1 MEFKLDLRDCRI
13 SGNELILCDKQIVGI
28 HNFFERQ
35 CMLEYVG
42 SNNCNWPDEI
52 IEFVAGR
59 AYEILQEDVD
69 DESDDST
76 SDDDTE
82 ESQSV
87 DNTEDTDT
95 SDGYDFSS
103 GE

>member
-1 MEFKLDLRDCRI
+1 M
-13 SGNELILCDKQIVGI
+13 
-28 HNFFERQ
+28 
-35 CMLEYVG
+35 
-42 SNNCNWPDEI
+42 
-52 IEFVAGR
+52 AGR

>member
-1 MEFKLDLRDCRI
+1 MGEDLLNYFPDAEINVVDSI
-13 SGNELILCDKQIVGI
+13 STGGDIQI
-28 HNFFERQ
+28 
-35 CMLEYVG
+35 YVG
-42 SNNCNWPDEI
+42 TDSTKVPEGSG
-52 IEFVAGR
+52 ESTTA
-59 AYEILQEDVD
+59 EEDVD

-82 ESQSV
+82 KSQSV

-103 GE
+103 GEQ

>member
-1 MEFKLDLRDCRI
+1 MSEQTVQRYRK
-13 SGNELILCDKQIVGI
+13 E
-28 HNFFERQ
+28 
-35 CMLEYVG
+35 
-42 SNNCNWPDEI
+42 
-52 IEFVAGR
+52 A
-59 AYEILQEDVD
+59 
-69 DESDDST
+69 ESDDST

>member
-1 MEFKLDLRDCRI
+1 MSEQTVQRYRK
-13 SGNELILCDKQIVGI
+13 E
-28 HNFFERQ
+28 
-35 CMLEYVG
+35 
-42 SNNCNWPDEI
+42 
-52 IEFVAGR
+52 A
-59 AYEILQEDVD
+59 D

-76 SDDDTE
+76 FDDDTE